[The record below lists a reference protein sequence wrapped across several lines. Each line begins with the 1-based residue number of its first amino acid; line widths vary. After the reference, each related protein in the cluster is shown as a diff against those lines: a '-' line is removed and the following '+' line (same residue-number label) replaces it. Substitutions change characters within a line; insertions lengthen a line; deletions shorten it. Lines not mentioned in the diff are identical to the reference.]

1 MKTLVSIFMAILMA
15 TLIAILKAMVL
26 MIMTHIRRLV
36 TLNPVIQYP
45 RKDIL
50 APSSSTENK
59 KTKVP
64 PDVDNGDYDENDV
77 NDSYGHVS
85 RRKKLTHAGKES
97 SLSTLALDQVQAKL
111 SVTASKQVS
120 SEN

>member
-1 MKTLVSIFMAILMA
+1 MAILVA

-36 TLNPVIQYP
+36 TLKPVIQYP

-85 RRKKLTHAGKES
+85 RRKKLTHAGKERVILEYTCPRPS
-97 SLSTLALDQVQAKL
+97 SGQTFSNCQ
-111 SVTASKQVS
+111 
-120 SEN
+120 

>member
-1 MKTLVSIFMAILMA
+1 
-15 TLIAILKAMVL
+15 
-26 MIMTHIRRLV
+26 MTHIRRLV

-64 PDVDNGDYDENDV
+64 PDVDNGDGDDENDV
-77 NDSYGHVS
+77 DDNDGPKATRMFPGDKS
-85 RRKKLTHAGKES
+85 
-97 SLSTLALDQVQAKL
+97 
-111 SVTASKQVS
+111 
-120 SEN
+120 

>member
-1 MKTLVSIFMAILMA
+1 MAILMA

-64 PDVDNGDYDENDV
+64 PDVDNGDDDENDV
-77 NDSYGHVS
+77 NDSWGHVCFPEK
-85 RRKKLTHAGKES
+85 RVNTCGKRVILEYTCPRPS
-97 SLSTLALDQVQAKL
+97 SGQTFSNCQ
-111 SVTASKQVS
+111 
-120 SEN
+120 